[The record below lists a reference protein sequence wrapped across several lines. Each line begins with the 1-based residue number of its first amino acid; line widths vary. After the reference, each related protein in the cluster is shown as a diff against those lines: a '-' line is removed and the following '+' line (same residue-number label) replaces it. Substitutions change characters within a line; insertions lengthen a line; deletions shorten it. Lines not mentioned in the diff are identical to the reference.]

1 MYGIERGQVL
11 LHQNGWVYWDG
22 KIFNANDKTLE
33 IVEGY
38 KEYDVAQTLEEPARW
53 KMRAI
58 AKYRLKYKKSDESVS
73 FINGA
78 IFSNEE
84 IKELLLVF
92 STLAF
97 FSSISIFML
106 SLLKYS
112 FISYRILTAIVESL
126 MLESIR
132 E

>member
-1 MYGIERGQVL
+1 MYGFERGQVL

-78 IFSNEE
+78 IFFNEE
-84 IKELLLVF
+84 IKELLLLALLHF
-92 STLAF
+92 ELNKFLNAF
-97 FSSISIFML
+97 F
-106 SLLKYS
+106 
-112 FISYRILTAIVESL
+112 
-126 MLESIR
+126 
-132 E
+132 

>member
-11 LHQNGWVYWDG
+11 LNQNGWVYWDG

-38 KEYDVAQTLEEPARW
+38 KEYDVAQTLEEPASW

-84 IKELLLVF
+84 IKELLL
-92 STLAF
+92 LA
-97 FSSISIFML
+97 
-106 SLLKYS
+106 LLHS
-112 FISYRILTAIVESL
+112 
-126 MLESIR
+126 
-132 E
+132 